1 MVRQSL
7 LQDWLVLFEVRSS
20 NNDTL
25 HLGFLTLKTTVTEIP
40 ELQLSFRIHQYLRFD
55 MKILIV
61 EDNPDLRENILT
73 YLSRENYI
81 CETAEDYEQ
90 GFDKIMSHTYD
101 VVLIDIMLPKG
112 NGLQLLRDLISV
124 RPQTGSII
132 ISARNALDDKVAGLE
147 IGADDYL
154 TKPFQLPELLARIKA
169 VHRRN
174 QLEGTDTLHLG
185 NIEINTSTR
194 VVSIENSP
202 LNLTPKEYDLLLY
215 FASNKNR
222 VLSKQTI
229 AEHLWGDYVDH
240 LENLDF
246 VYQHIKN
253 LRKKMATEGASD
265 YIESVYSV
273 GYKFVIPNQYL

>member
-1 MVRQSL
+1 
-7 LQDWLVLFEVRSS
+7 
-20 NNDTL
+20 
-25 HLGFLTLKTTVTEIP
+25 
-40 ELQLSFRIHQYLRFD
+40 

-73 YLSRENYI
+73 YLERENYI
-81 CETAEDYEQ
+81 CETAADYKQ

-101 VVLIDIMLPKG
+101 LVLIDIMIPNG
-112 NGLQLLRDLISV
+112 NGLQLLRDLIAV
-124 RPQTGSII
+124 QPQTGSII
-132 ISARNALDDKVAGLE
+132 ISARNSLDDKVAGLD

-174 QLEGTDTLHLG
+174 QLEGSDILVLG
-185 NIEINTSTR
+185 EFEINTATR
-194 VVSIENSP
+194 VVTIQRQQ

-240 LENLDF
+240 LDNLDF

-253 LRKKMATEGASD
+253 LRKKITSTGSPD

-273 GYKFVIPNQYL
+273 GYKFTVPEKQL

>member
-1 MVRQSL
+1 
-7 LQDWLVLFEVRSS
+7 
-20 NNDTL
+20 
-25 HLGFLTLKTTVTEIP
+25 
-40 ELQLSFRIHQYLRFD
+40 
-55 MKILIV
+55 
-61 EDNPDLRENILT
+61 
-73 YLSRENYI
+73 
-81 CETAEDYEQ
+81 
-90 GFDKIMSHTYD
+90 
-101 VVLIDIMLPKG
+101 LIDIMLPKG

-132 ISARNALDDKVAGLE
+132 ISARNALDDKVKGLE

-174 QLEGTDTLHLG
+174 QLEGTDILSLG
-185 NIEINTSTR
+185 NFEINTSTR
-194 VVSIENSP
+194 VVSINDNP

-253 LRKKMATEGASD
+253 LRKKMKEAGAGD
-265 YIESVYSV
+265 YIKSVYSV
-273 GYKFVIPNQYL
+273 GYKFVVPRETL